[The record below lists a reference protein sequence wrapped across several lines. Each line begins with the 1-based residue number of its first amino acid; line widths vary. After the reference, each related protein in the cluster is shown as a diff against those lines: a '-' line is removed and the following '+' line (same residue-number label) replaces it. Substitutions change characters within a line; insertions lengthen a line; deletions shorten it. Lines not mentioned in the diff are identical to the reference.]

1 MEKNKRKQVIITT
14 IYAVLFL
21 LFCGFVFSKIYSWL
35 KPEPT
40 CLDNV
45 QNQNEEGVDCG
56 GVCQNK
62 CAPAAR
68 YDLKV
73 NSAGFVESGIA
84 GKYDLYA
91 EVSNPNPD
99 LGASQFQYIFKI
111 KNSSG
116 VPDAAREGTA
126 IILPGETKYI
136 VENNIESKTSP
147 ESVELEI
154 KNPAWVEFADYEK
167 PQLKIINKNYNEISS
182 GVGFGEAVGVLR
194 NDSPFDFSTIKI
206 KIILKNFSGEIVAL
220 NSTQIN
226 TVKSGENREFRA
238 LWLSKFPGTV
248 GNMEVQAE
256 VNVFDSDS
264 FAKKYFKAQRFQ
276 GYQ

>member
-1 MEKNKRKQVIITT
+1 MDKNKKKQIIIAS
-14 IYAVLFL
+14 IYAILFL
-21 LFCGFVFSKIYSWL
+21 LFFGFVFSKIYFWI
-35 KPEPT
+35 KPAPT
-40 CLDNV
+40 CSDGIK
-45 QNQNEEGVDCG
+45 NQNEEGTDCG
-56 GVCQNK
+56 GVCSNK

-73 NSAGFVESGIA
+73 ISAGFVESGFP

-91 EVSNPNPD
+91 EVSNPNSD
-99 LGASQFQYIFKI
+99 LGASQFQYLFKI

-116 VPDAAREGTA
+116 EQTATREGTA
-126 IILPGETKYI
+126 IILPGETKYVI
-136 VENNIESKTSP
+136 ENNIESKTAP
-147 ESVELEI
+147 ESVEAEI
-154 KNPAWVEFADYEK
+154 KNPVWVEFADYEK
-167 PQLKIINKNYNEISS
+167 PQLKIINKNYNEINS

-194 NDSPFDFSTIKI
+194 NDSPFDFSAIKI
-206 KIILKNFSGEIVAL
+206 KVILKDFDGKIVAL

-238 LWLSKFPGTV
+238 FWPVKFPGTV

-264 FAKKYFKAQRFQ
+264 FAKKYFKTQKFQ
-276 GYQ
+276 EYQ